1 MHTGHV
7 HCVLHFHKALCK
19 RSTFSSEIVTTWF
32 SESRKGSMTISSSS
46 APEAKMIK
54 SWRSTNKAMQTQ
66 NFQPKRWILPQS
78 MSPLKRRKVSNWVLH
93 AVYHVSAYNTIRHYT
108 TTWHFKEPIPVDQ
121 NVCHS
126 EIPQK
131 LDQEANKIELHSTKW
146 KKMIWNTPSSTF
158 PNSLRF
164 KYRCSGK
171 GNKVRSRFQGPKCP
185 VQSLPLEHRDIV
197 YTYTYAYMDCKYGR
211 TAQFCWQKLL
221 SETGIIVDIHWSL
234 LVRVSSCINPP
245 SVSLWRFLPLIQ

>member
-1 MHTGHV
+1 
-7 HCVLHFHKALCK
+7 
-19 RSTFSSEIVTTWF
+19 
-32 SESRKGSMTISSSS
+32 
-46 APEAKMIK
+46 MIK

-66 NFQPKRWILPQS
+66 NFQPKQWILPQS
-78 MSPLKRRKVSNWVLH
+78 TSPLKRRKVSNWVLH

-146 KKMIWNTPSSTF
+146 KKWHETRLHRLSQTAWDLNTGAVARVIKCEAGFRVPS
-158 PNSLRF
+158 
-164 KYRCSGK
+164 
-171 GNKVRSRFQGPKCP
+171 
-185 VQSLPLEHRDIV
+185 VQSKACHLSIWTLYIRIH
-197 YTYTYAYMDCKYGR
+197 TTYMDCKYGR
-211 TAQFCWQKLL
+211 TAQFCWQKLF

>member
-1 MHTGHV
+1 
-7 HCVLHFHKALCK
+7 
-19 RSTFSSEIVTTWF
+19 
-32 SESRKGSMTISSSS
+32 
-46 APEAKMIK
+46 
-54 SWRSTNKAMQTQ
+54 MQTQ

-78 MSPLKRRKVSNWVLH
+78 MNPLKRRKVSNWVLH

-211 TAQFCWQKLL
+211 TAQFCFVDRSCLVKQESSLTFIDHCLYEYHRASIHPLFPCGDSFRWFNSGAK
-221 SETGIIVDIHWSL
+221 GVPII
-234 LVRVSSCINPP
+234 C
-245 SVSLWRFLPLIQ
+245 LPLISLLLITFAVLLPTWHTYVHLQGKVERSLNKSLNMQELPAMIY